1 MPFGPG
7 KYDDACEAARN
18 MTGGTVLLAV
28 TNGKK
33 GSGFSVNTTNPF
45 DLLLLPQLLRM
56 VADGIE
62 REYGNS

>member
-18 MTGGTVLLAV
+18 ITGGTVLLAV

-33 GSGFSVNTTNPF
+33 GNGFSVNTTNAF
-45 DLLLLPQLLRM
+45 ELLILPQLLRII
-56 VADGIE
+56 ADEIE
-62 REYGNS
+62 RDYRT